1 MPEAPIRGRRRQP
14 GLDWSIVSEPV
25 DVVLIGG
32 GIMSATLG
40 VLLKKLQPEWKIV
53 VCERLSEVAQE
64 SSNAWNNAGTGHA
77 ALCELNY
84 MPAAPDGSVDPA
96 KAVGINEQF
105 QQSRQLWASLIEH
118 GVLDEPSTFIN
129 AAPHMTFVRGEKD
142 VAYLKKRYEAL
153 KTQPLFEGIE
163 YSEDSRV
170 INQWAPLL
178 MQKRRKGEPFA
189 ATRVPAGTDVDFGA
203 LTRQLFAHLEKEG
216 VEVVT
221 NREVRN
227 LTKLK
232 DGTWKVSYRNALGKT
247 PGSLNARFVFVGAG
261 GWAIK
266 LLQRSGIPEIKGYGV
281 FPIGGQW
288 LKTSNP
294 AIVSQHQA
302 KVYSQASVGAPP
314 MSVPHL
320 DTRVVDGEASL
331 LFGPFATFSPKFLKN
346 GRITDIVAQVRPGNL
361 WPMMKVAIDNPSLIT
376 YLVSELLKNHKKKVD
391 SLRTF
396 MPTARDEDWE
406 LLQAGQRAQVMKK
419 DPEKGGVLQFGTEVV
434 SSADGSIAG
443 LLGASPGAST
453 AASIMLGLLKRCF
466 PERMP
471 EWEPALR
478 ELIPSYGDTLNSRPE
493 AADASLSETAAALK
507 INR

>member
-1 MPEAPIRGRRRQP
+1 MTTDTYDA
-14 GLDWSIVSEPV
+14 
-25 DVVLIGG
+25 VLIGG

-40 VLLKKLQPEWKIV
+40 TLLKQLEPDWKIAV
-53 VCERLSEVAQE
+53 FERLSEVAQE

-84 MPAAPDGSVDPA
+84 TPEAKDGSIDPS

-105 QQSRQLWASLIEH
+105 QQSRQLWSALIEQ

-129 AAPHMTFVRGEKD
+129 ATPHMTFVRGEKD
-142 VAYLKKRYEAL
+142 VAFLKKRYEVL
-153 KTQPLFEGIE
+153 KEQPLFAGIE

-170 INQWAPLL
+170 INEWAPLL
-178 MQKRRKGEPFA
+178 MQHRRKGEPFA
-189 ATRVPAGTDVDFGA
+189 ATRVPAGTDVDFGS
-203 LTRQLFAHLEKEG
+203 LTRQLFSHLEEQG
-216 VEVVT
+216 VEVAV

-227 LTKLK
+227 LTQRK
-232 DGTWKVSYRNALGKT
+232 DGSWKVDFRNLLGRT
-247 PGSLNARFVFVGAG
+247 PGSIDAKFVFVGAG

-294 AIVSQHQA
+294 DLVAQHKA

-331 LFGPFATFSPKFLKN
+331 LFGPFATFSPKFLKQ
-346 GRITDIVAQVRPGNL
+346 GRVTDIIAQVRPGNIVTML
-361 WPMMKVAIDNPSLIT
+361 KVAVDNPGLIK
-376 YLVSELLKNHKKKVD
+376 YLVSELLKNHGKKVD
-391 SLRTF
+391 SLRDF
-396 MPTARDEDWE
+396 VPSARDEDWE

-419 DPEKGGVLQFGTEVV
+419 DPQKGPVLQFGTEVV

-453 AASIMLGLLKRCF
+453 GASIMLGLLRTCF
-466 PERMP
+466 PDRIAG
-471 EWEPALR
+471 WEPTLR
-478 ELIPSYGDTLNSRPE
+478 SLIPTYGETLNTEPAKAE
-493 AADASLSETAAALK
+493 QVLQKTASVLH
-507 INR
+507 INV